1 MSTQPISVPA
11 SPAASATLW
20 RIEGQLIISTVSD
33 WHRQLVGRL
42 ASVPALAL
50 DLGGVTA
57 FDVFGLQLL
66 LAARRSAL
74 AQGRTLTLAAVPPLF
89 DEACASAGMVRSAFS
104 TPASSL

>member
-1 MSTQPISVPA
+1 MSTQPISVSA

-33 WHRQLVGRL
+33 WHRQLAERI

-57 FDVFGLQLL
+57 FDIFGLQLL
-66 LAARRSAL
+66 LAAHRSAS
-74 AQGRTLTLAAVPPLF
+74 AQGRTLTLAVVPPIF

-104 TPASSL
+104 TLPSPL